1 MLSAGLVLCAPQ
13 VCARDAHMDMAAEFL
28 GGRQWEL
35 SNEEGGQV
43 TQLPYMD
50 GMEDMVGL
58 HIVRV
63 CTGGGMAIRGQSA
76 CPPEHRNT
84 ISNAML
90 YGNGVRQTAE
100 VKHNWGGD

>member
-1 MLSAGLVLCAPQ
+1 
-13 VCARDAHMDMAAEFL
+13 MDMAAEFL

-76 CPPEHRNT
+76 CRPAHRKARSYV
-84 ISNAML
+84 IIQKRKSSL
-90 YGNGVRQTAE
+90 
-100 VKHNWGGD
+100 